1 MENDMDNNYQL
12 INLKNVLTVKN
23 ICTIHYFKYC
33 KQFKFVGEKHNFW
46 EIVYIDSG
54 EVGVLADDKAFNLK
68 QGEAIFHKPN
78 EYHNICTADKFAN
91 SAIITFECNSRAM
104 NFFKDKILKFNDY
117 EKELMNKIIIEGS
130 KNYEEKLND
139 IYLLK
144 MTKKQS
150 APFGGEQLIKNY
162 IELLLISLIRNN
174 TTVSNQERISESIRS
189 KHSNEIV
196 DKILKILSNN
206 IYNEINLTTI
216 ANELYFS
223 KTYLKNLFAKQTGTS
238 IIQSYI
244 NLKIEEAKKLISQ
257 NKYSFTEIGFMLNF
271 NSVHYFSR
279 LFKLH
284 TGMSPSEYAKTIK
297 VDNILD

>member
-1 MENDMDNNYQL
+1 METEYQL
-12 INLKNVLTVKN
+12 INLRSVFSVKN

-46 EIVYIDSG
+46 EIVYIDAG
-54 EVGVLADDKAFNLK
+54 EVGVMADDKALSLK

-78 EYHNICTADKFAN
+78 EYHNICTADNFAN
-91 SAIITFECNSRAM
+91 SAIISFECNSRTM
-104 NFFKDKILKFNDY
+104 NFFKNKILKFNDY

-130 KNYEEKLND
+130 KNFEEKLND
-139 IYLLK
+139 IHLMK
-144 MTKKQS
+144 MTKKKT

-174 TTVSNQERISESIRS
+174 TTISKQERISENIRS

-196 DKILKILSNN
+196 EKIIDILSNN
-206 IYNEINLTTI
+206 LYSEINLAII

-223 KTYLKNLFAKQTGTS
+223 KTYIKNLFVKQTGTS
-238 IIQSYI
+238 IIQYYI

-257 NKYSFTEIGFMLNF
+257 EKFSFTEIAYKLNF

-284 TGMSPSEYAKTIK
+284 TGLSPSEYARTIK
-297 VDNILD
+297 VDNVLD